1 MELNSQKDL
10 KTVLGINK
18 AMPATNTFSGN
29 KHLRS
34 STHNGQL
41 PIQFTNLGQFRF
53 SLKEVLTFSLKL
65 RVIASFNEVL
75 PMKVRSSSEVC
86 PINSLL
92 KEREHWGCLFSL
104 QLG

>member
-41 PIQFTNLGQFRF
+41 PIQFTNLGHHVFSHFDNCFVTYSTLKVKFRR
-53 SLKEVLTFSLKL
+53 LVA
-65 RVIASFNEVL
+65 RCIWA
-75 PMKVRSSSEVC
+75 PKV
-86 PINSLL
+86 
-92 KEREHWGCLFSL
+92 
-104 QLG
+104 